1 MPAAETAAE
10 RVKVFWQPG
19 CSSCLRTKEFLSKNG
34 VDYESINVHGNPA
47 GMEELNKLGAR
58 SVPIVARGGKFVFAQ
73 TLTDVIRFLDL
84 DIQLQEHLSPE
95 ELVAKIRIVLPAAAR
110 YLQQIPADQLDQP
123 FRNRN
128 RPIRALGHHVFRIV
142 EAFLEAAGEGR
153 ELSYGLIM
161 QEPAPTLR
169 SGEDLA
175 RYGAGVLARVDA
187 WWASC
192 ADRSGEAM
200 MDTYFGRHP
209 MQVVLERSAWHP
221 AQHTRQLMLILDTL
235 NIEPDGRLT
244 AADLAGLPLP
254 DKAWDNE

>member
-1 MPAAETAAE
+1 MRAAENADD
-10 RVKVFWQPG
+10 RVRVFWQPG
-19 CSSCLRTKEFLSKNG
+19 CSSCLRTKEFLFKNG

-47 GMEELNKLGAR
+47 GMEELRKLGAR

-73 TLTDVIRFLDL
+73 TLTDVIKFLNL
-84 DIQLQEHLSPE
+84 DIRQQERLSPA
-95 ELVAKIRIVLPAAAR
+95 ELVGKIRIVLPAAAR
-110 YLQQIPADQLDQP
+110 YLQQIPPDWLDKP

-142 EAFLEAAGEGR
+142 EAFLEAAGDGH
-153 ELSYGLIM
+153 ELSYELIM
-161 QEPAPTLR
+161 QEAPSALR

-175 RYGAGVLARVDA
+175 RYGAAVVARVDA
-187 WWASC
+187 WWENC
-192 ADRSGEAM
+192 ADRSCESM
-200 MDTYFGRHP
+200 MDTYFGRQSMH
-209 MQVVLERSAWHP
+209 VVLERAAWHP
-221 AQHTRQLMLILDTL
+221 AQHTRQLMLVLESL